1 MDDAGNDDRGPLMDS
16 RDDARGWVRCVWCCH
31 RCVGD
36 GEREASSGK
45 DNEKKQSTATRRN
58 RGKKDGERK
67 ESETLMS
74 WQTASVSVTRP
85 ARNGRLPVMVT
96 VWSEFATG
104 GDDEGPRVSAIAVN
118 KAFARVVR
126 RRRASAQPCP
136 VG

>member
-1 MDDAGNDDRGPLMDS
+1 MFGVVIVVLVTAS
-16 RDDARGWVRCVWCCH
+16 VRLAPA
-31 RCVGD
+31 
-36 GEREASSGK
+36 EAM
-45 DNEKKQSTATRRN
+45 KKKESTATRRN

-67 ESETLMS
+67 EFSEKTLMS